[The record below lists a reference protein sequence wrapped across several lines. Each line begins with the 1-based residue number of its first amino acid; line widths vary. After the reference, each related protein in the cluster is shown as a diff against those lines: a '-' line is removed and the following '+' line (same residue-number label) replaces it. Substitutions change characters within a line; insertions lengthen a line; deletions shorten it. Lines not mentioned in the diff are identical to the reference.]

1 MRTSIVRAYAL
12 GIVTGAFLT
21 AGIVFAAAPAKA
33 DGTLDKTEG
42 DYVFT
47 YGAGAICPVIDEY
60 HSPSGVMG
68 VMRGIM
74 HDGFTADSAVDIINA
89 AVDTYCPRNWPL
101 LVAIGKAARNEGTAA

>member
-33 DGTLDKTEG
+33 DGTLDKTEA

-60 HSPSGVMG
+60 HSVAGVAG

-74 HDGFTADSAVDIINA
+74 HDGFAGDSAVDIINA

-101 LVAIGKAARNEGTAA
+101 LVSIGKAARGEGTAA

>member
-1 MRTSIVRAYAL
+1 MRTAIIRAYAL
-12 GIVTGAFLT
+12 GIVTGGFLT

-33 DGTLDKTEG
+33 DGTLDSSEA
-42 DYVFT
+42 DYVLT

-60 HSPSGVMG
+60 HSVSGVAG

-74 HDGFTADSAVDIINA
+74 SDGFAGDSAVDIINA

-101 LVAIGKAARNEGTAA
+101 LVSIGKAARGEGTAA